1 MPKVSLI
8 CGFYNRPNLVHRTLV
23 GLANQSCRDV
33 EFYIFDDGSSDS
45 TASVIEKE
53 LIRIGDDRFKFT
65 RLERNGGLTKGLIA
79 AVKATDSEYVAIHDA
94 GDYSLATR
102 ISKQTAALDAQK
114 DRVVVGSHYV
124 NYIEDT
130 GISRLRTP
138 SSDDATLATLLIDPT
153 FTHGEVMFKRAAYE
167 AAGGYRSQFRYSQDN
182 DLWLRMIEQGR
193 FYTVP
198 EVLYIRC
205 VLLSGISYNSS
216 SLGKQSA
223 YYILGKKIASGEIS
237 AAILNRLDEGA
248 DIFEILSRSSP
259 DVQKVIVRAA
269 VRAIAFGASGS
280 AKSTLPL
287 LQTSVKKSAIRI
299 LASITDN
306 SVGSKGVKSAWRLLA
321 SDSGINH
328 IQDMQQVTGE
338 HVRPTAW

>member
-1 MPKVSLI
+1 MPKVSLV
-8 CGFYNRPNLVHRTLV
+8 CGFYNRPNLVRRTLV
-23 GLANQSCRDV
+23 GLANQSYKDV

-53 LIRIGDDRFKFT
+53 LRRIDDHRFKFT
-65 RLERNGGLTKGLIA
+65 RFERNGGLTRGLIA
-79 AVKATDSEYVAIHDA
+79 SIKATDSEYVAIHDA
-94 GDYSLATR
+94 GDFSLATR
-102 ISKQTAALDAQK
+102 ISEQTAALDAK
-114 DRVVVGSHYV
+114 SDRVVVGSHYV

-138 SSDDATLATLLIDPT
+138 SSDSATLSTLLIDPT

-182 DLWLRMIEQGR
+182 DLWLRMIDQGR

-205 VLLSGISYNSS
+205 VLLGGISYNSA

-223 YYILGKKIASGEIS
+223 YYILGKKIASNEIS
-237 AAILNRLDEGA
+237 ATILSQLDEGA

-259 DVQKVIVRAA
+259 GVQKVIARAA

-280 AKSTLPL
+280 AKSVLPL
-287 LQTSVKKSAIRI
+287 LQPSVRKSAIRI
-299 LASITDN
+299 LAAITDN
-306 SVGSKGVKSAWRLLA
+306 SVGSKGVKLAWRLLA
-321 SDSGINH
+321 SGSGIDH
-328 IQDMQQVTGE
+328 IQNMQQVTGE
-338 HVRPTAW
+338 RVGSAA